1 MINIKGWLKDKLN
14 SILLDNISVQQL
26 RDNDV
31 SLSIYYVELSKRVVD
46 LESKKVNG
54 RLLKEI

>member
-54 RLLKEI
+54 RLLKEL